1 MSESGGVARVTRGQY
16 CLIDMLRNVRVP
28 RAGEKPVMSK
38 WRPLI
43 AACLGTFMLLLD
55 VSIVI
60 VAMPDIAKA
69 LGASVS
75 DLQWVIDV
83 YALALAALMLGAGV
97 TADIVGP
104 RRVYVVGTVLFAL
117 SSLACGLAPDVTML
131 VVFRGIQGIGGAAM
145 SATTLS
151 LIAASYRGRDRSLG
165 LGVWGAVVGAAS
177 ALGPIV
183 GGAITES
190 VGWRWIFFINLPFS
204 VLAIWLT
211 LRTIRETKTV
221 DGRRI
226 DWAGTVAF
234 ALFAGA
240 ATFAVVRAGERG
252 WGSVPTLIA
261 FASAAAGLICFV
273 IVERRVTSPLL
284 DLRLFRRPAFVGVMA
299 GSLALNGVAFGVLP
313 FTSIW
318 LQSVLGLGAIGTG
331 LVLLPLAAA
340 AFAVSG
346 LGGRLLHAVSPRLSI
361 GAGLMLI
368 GAGTLGQA
376 VLHAGSSW
384 PVLIAGL
391 VVTGIGTGLVNPSV
405 AGAALAAVPPE
416 NAGMASG
423 AVSTF
428 RQLGYAFGVAAF
440 GTVATARMEHSL
452 SAAPDPRA
460 AAHALAGGGAET
472 LSRFIP
478 SRQLHAAFAGGLD
491 AAYVVAGGIG
501 LLAGVLVFVLLPGT
515 GAAAASEGGKAQA
528 AQPRAETL

>member
-1 MSESGGVARVTRGQY
+1 M
-16 CLIDMLRNVRVP
+16 P
-28 RAGEKPVMSK
+28 K

-97 TADIVGP
+97 AADIIGR
-104 RRVYVVGTVLFAL
+104 RRVYMVGTALFAL
-117 SSLACGLAPDVTML
+117 SSLACGLAPNVTML
-131 VVFRGIQGIGGAAM
+131 VVFRGVQGIGGAAM

-151 LIAASYRGRDRSLG
+151 LIAASYQGRDRSIA
-165 LGVWGAVVGAAS
+165 LGVWGAVTGAAS

-190 VGWRWIFFINLPFS
+190 VGWCWIFFVNLPFS
-204 VLAIWLT
+204 ALAIWLT
-211 LRTIRETKTV
+211 LRAIRETKSAG
-221 DGRRI
+221 GRHI
-226 DWAGTVAF
+226 DWAGTAAF

-240 ATFAVVRAGERG
+240 TTFAVVRAGEVG
-252 WGSVPTLIA
+252 WGASPTLLA
-261 FASAAAGLICFV
+261 FALAAVGLVGFV
-273 IVERRVTSPLL
+273 LIEHRVTSPLL
-284 DLRLFRRPAFVGVMA
+284 DLRLFRRPAFVGVMT

-318 LQSVLGLGAIGTG
+318 LQSVLGMGAIGTG
-331 LVLLPLAAA
+331 LVLLPLATA
-340 AFAVSG
+340 AFVVAG
-346 LGGRLLHAVSPRLSI
+346 LGGRLLHSVPPRPAI
-361 GAGLMLI
+361 GVGLLLI

-391 VVTGIGTGLVNPSV
+391 VVTGFGAGLVNPSV
-405 AGAALAAVPPE
+405 AGAALASVPPE

-423 AVSTF
+423 AVNTF
-428 RQLGYAFGVAAF
+428 RQLGYAFGVAVF

-460 AAHALAGGGAET
+460 AAHALAGGGADA

-478 SRQLHAAFAGGLD
+478 ARDLHAAFASGLD
-491 AAYVVAGGIG
+491 AAYVVAGGLG
-501 LLAGVLVFVLLPGT
+501 LLAAILVFVLVPSTRGT
-515 GAAAASEGGKAQA
+515 GPTPEGPKAHSA
-528 AQPRAETL
+528 RLETETA